1 MDANRVNVYN
11 RLRDFGVPSTVLDNI
26 FKDNSD
32 AQVLINAFEALLKD
46 GHSEDES
53 AKEISEMIFKEL
65 DIVPDQSIEVEKYL
79 TLKLSLLACFTLYL
93 NFFPL
98 NASFLKNSN
107 SGNLLTAISYD
118 EMPLSKLSNKL
129 SEYRTA
135 LAL

>member
-32 AQVLINAFEALLKD
+32 AEVLINAFEALLED

-65 DIVPDQSIEVEKYL
+65 DIVPDQSIEVEK
-79 TLKLSLLACFTLYL
+79 
-93 NFFPL
+93 
-98 NASFLKNSN
+98 
-107 SGNLLTAISYD
+107 
-118 EMPLSKLSNKL
+118 
-129 SEYRTA
+129 
-135 LAL
+135 

>member
-32 AQVLINAFEALLKD
+32 AQVLLNAFEALIED

-65 DIVPDQSIEVEKYL
+65 DIVPDQSIEVEK
-79 TLKLSLLACFTLYL
+79 
-93 NFFPL
+93 
-98 NASFLKNSN
+98 
-107 SGNLLTAISYD
+107 
-118 EMPLSKLSNKL
+118 
-129 SEYRTA
+129 
-135 LAL
+135 

>member
-32 AQVLINAFEALLKD
+32 AQVLINAFEALLED

-65 DIVPDQSIEVEKYL
+65 DIIPDQSIEVEK
-79 TLKLSLLACFTLYL
+79 
-93 NFFPL
+93 
-98 NASFLKNSN
+98 
-107 SGNLLTAISYD
+107 
-118 EMPLSKLSNKL
+118 
-129 SEYRTA
+129 
-135 LAL
+135 

>member
-32 AQVLINAFEALLKD
+32 TQVLINAFEALLED

-65 DIVPDQSIEVEKYL
+65 DIVPDQSIEVEK
-79 TLKLSLLACFTLYL
+79 
-93 NFFPL
+93 
-98 NASFLKNSN
+98 
-107 SGNLLTAISYD
+107 
-118 EMPLSKLSNKL
+118 
-129 SEYRTA
+129 
-135 LAL
+135 

>member
-1 MDANRVNVYN
+1 MDANRVNVYY

-65 DIVPDQSIEVEKYL
+65 DILPDQSIEVEK
-79 TLKLSLLACFTLYL
+79 
-93 NFFPL
+93 
-98 NASFLKNSN
+98 
-107 SGNLLTAISYD
+107 
-118 EMPLSKLSNKL
+118 
-129 SEYRTA
+129 
-135 LAL
+135 

>member
-32 AQVLINAFEALLKD
+32 AQVLINAFESLLED

-65 DIVPDQSIEVEKYL
+65 DIVPDQSIEVEK
-79 TLKLSLLACFTLYL
+79 
-93 NFFPL
+93 
-98 NASFLKNSN
+98 
-107 SGNLLTAISYD
+107 
-118 EMPLSKLSNKL
+118 
-129 SEYRTA
+129 
-135 LAL
+135 

>member
-32 AQVLINAFEALLKD
+32 AQVLINAFEALLED

-65 DIVPDQSIEVEKYL
+65 NIVPDQSIEVEK
-79 TLKLSLLACFTLYL
+79 
-93 NFFPL
+93 
-98 NASFLKNSN
+98 
-107 SGNLLTAISYD
+107 
-118 EMPLSKLSNKL
+118 
-129 SEYRTA
+129 
-135 LAL
+135 

>member
-32 AQVLINAFEALLKD
+32 AQVLINAFEALLED

-65 DIVPDQSIEVEKYL
+65 DILPDQSIEVEK
-79 TLKLSLLACFTLYL
+79 
-93 NFFPL
+93 
-98 NASFLKNSN
+98 
-107 SGNLLTAISYD
+107 
-118 EMPLSKLSNKL
+118 
-129 SEYRTA
+129 
-135 LAL
+135 

>member
-32 AQVLINAFEALLKD
+32 AEVLINAFKALLED

-65 DIVPDQSIEVEKYL
+65 DIVPDQSIEVEK
-79 TLKLSLLACFTLYL
+79 
-93 NFFPL
+93 
-98 NASFLKNSN
+98 
-107 SGNLLTAISYD
+107 
-118 EMPLSKLSNKL
+118 
-129 SEYRTA
+129 
-135 LAL
+135 

>member
-32 AQVLINAFEALLKD
+32 AEVLINAYEALLED

-65 DIVPDQSIEVEKYL
+65 DIVPDQSIEVEK
-79 TLKLSLLACFTLYL
+79 
-93 NFFPL
+93 
-98 NASFLKNSN
+98 
-107 SGNLLTAISYD
+107 
-118 EMPLSKLSNKL
+118 
-129 SEYRTA
+129 
-135 LAL
+135 

>member
-32 AQVLINAFEALLKD
+32 AQVLINAFEALIED

-65 DIVPDQSIEVEKYL
+65 DIVPDQSIEVEK
-79 TLKLSLLACFTLYL
+79 
-93 NFFPL
+93 
-98 NASFLKNSN
+98 
-107 SGNLLTAISYD
+107 
-118 EMPLSKLSNKL
+118 
-129 SEYRTA
+129 
-135 LAL
+135 